1 MLKRF
6 SFWFTLSAVVIS
18 VLHYFGFDK
27 QDLLLLNISLPAWVI
42 EYFVDI
48 HTVSSFFVYAVTILF
63 WFAFGL
69 LIDWA
74 VRRKAEMK

>member
-1 MLKRF
+1 LLKRF
-6 SFWFTLSAVVIS
+6 SFWFTLTAVAIS
-18 VLHYFGFDK
+18 VLHYLGFDK
-27 QDLLLLNISLPAWVI
+27 HDLLLLNISLPAWVI

-69 LIDWA
+69 LIDWSL
-74 VRRKAEMK
+74 RRKSQVR